1 MDALWEDTQDGGE
14 DAGDAIWR
22 YWGACD
28 CGNGAVQYNAY
39 LPAVQ
44 TNEKM
49 VGELR
54 RKLDA
59 IRPKEINLGWNTKNI
74 VTLINNVNSL

>member
-1 MDALWEDTQDGGE
+1 MAEKMLASQIYVNGE
-14 DAGDAIWR
+14 LAKVAT
-22 YWGACD
+22 A
-28 CGNGAVQYNAY
+28 AVQYNTY

-44 TNEKM
+44 TNEKT

-59 IRPKEINLGWNTKNI
+59 IRPKEINLD
-74 VTLINNVNSL
+74 

>member
-1 MDALWEDTQDGGE
+1 MYVSVELAKVAT
-14 DAGDAIWR
+14 A
-22 YWGACD
+22 
-28 CGNGAVQYNAY
+28 AVQYNNY

-44 TNEKM
+44 ANEKM

-59 IRPKEINLGWNTKNI
+59 IRPKEINLD
-74 VTLINNVNSL
+74 

>member
-1 MDALWEDTQDGGE
+1 MLASQMYVSGE
-14 DAGDAIWR
+14 LAKVAT
-22 YWGACD
+22 A
-28 CGNGAVQYNAY
+28 AVQYNTY

-59 IRPKEINLGWNTKNI
+59 IIPKEINLD
-74 VTLINNVNSL
+74 

>member
-1 MDALWEDTQDGGE
+1 MAEKMLVSQTHVSGE
-14 DAGDAIWR
+14 LAKVATA
-22 YWGACD
+22 AC
-28 CGNGAVQYNAY
+28 QYNTY

-54 RKLDA
+54 RKLD
-59 IRPKEINLGWNTKNI
+59 KKNQR
-74 VTLINNVNSL
+74 NKP

>member
-1 MDALWEDTQDGGE
+1 MLTSLMYVSEKLAKVATE
-14 DAGDAIWR
+14 AF
-22 YWGACD
+22 
-28 CGNGAVQYNAY
+28 QYNAY

-44 TNEKM
+44 TSEKM

-59 IRPKEINLGWNTKNI
+59 IRPKEINLD
-74 VTLINNVNSL
+74 

>member
-1 MDALWEDTQDGGE
+1 MLASQMYVSGE
-14 DAGDAIWR
+14 LAKVATAA
-22 YWGACD
+22 Y
-28 CGNGAVQYNAY
+28 QYNAY

-59 IRPKEINLGWNTKNI
+59 IRPKEINLD
-74 VTLINNVNSL
+74 